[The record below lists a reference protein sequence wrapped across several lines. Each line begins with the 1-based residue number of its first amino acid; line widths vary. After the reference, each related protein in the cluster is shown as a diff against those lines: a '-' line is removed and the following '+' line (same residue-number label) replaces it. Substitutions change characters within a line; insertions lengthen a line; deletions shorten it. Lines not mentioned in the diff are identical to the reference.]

1 MKIFNQMVVCYRSL
15 FVERK
20 YTLLHWHRRIIT
32 VITVL
37 ILLLV
42 FTLPA
47 SAISYGE
54 PDGNAHPFVGS
65 MVIRI
70 PGQGVFEF
78 CSGTLIAPNVFLTAS
93 HCTAPIDSIL
103 AEFPGSEL
111 LVTFDPTISEN
122 GTFYTGTWHTN
133 PAYLDW

>member
-15 FVERK
+15 FVEKK
-20 YTLLHWHRRIIT
+20 YTFLHWHRRIIT
-32 VITVL
+32 VITVF

-78 CSGTLIAPNVFLTAS
+78 SSGTLIATNVFLTAS
-93 HCTAPIDSIL
+93 HCTAP
-103 AEFPGSEL
+103 
-111 LVTFDPTISEN
+111 
-122 GTFYTGTWHTN
+122 
-133 PAYLDW
+133 